1 MNLVV
6 IVSMGFLLVFFIFGR
21 ELCVLFDVVV
31 DMKVIVDNDNF
42 VLSIMF
48 YFCRLLIVFL
58 DVRDVYEQ
66 VQFIRKKYVDE
77 GRCMFLDYKVGDF
90 VFLKMQ
96 SMNDVGC
103 G

>member
-1 MNLVV
+1 MGKDYVFWDCYFVVIRFVMNLVV

-58 DVRDVYEQ
+58 DVRDVYE
-66 VQFIRKKYVDE
+66 
-77 GRCMFLDYKVGDF
+77 
-90 VFLKMQ
+90 
-96 SMNDVGC
+96 
-103 G
+103 